1 MKILYYIN
9 LFFVCCSSF
18 TIQPSYSL
26 VKYNNINNNLIKLR
40 KPLIFING
48 FNKNKKNNDIDIY
61 DNDIYDN
68 EPITTKIIKKF
79 INYIIIWI
87 YINLLFSIIYEMK
100 KMI

>member
-18 TIQPSYSL
+18 IIQPSYSL
-26 VKYNNINNNLIKLR
+26 VKYNNNINYNLIKLR

-48 FNKNKKNNDIDIY
+48 FNKNKKNNDI
-61 DNDIYDN
+61 DIYDN

>member
-26 VKYNNINNNLIKLR
+26 VKYNNINNYNNNLIKLR

-61 DNDIYDN
+61 NDN
-68 EPITTKIIKKF
+68 EPITAKIIKKF

-100 KMI
+100 K